1 MKAMSPSAL
10 AATLLIT
17 VLTTLVPLAQASP
30 PDPLWIGGVFDA
42 NDLDDVA
49 VVAASADGATGP
61 DVREAIEALWAVVG
75 AVSRADSLVALHSMR
90 PSFQGRAPP
99 LG

>member
-1 MKAMSPSAL
+1 MSPSAL
-10 AATLLIT
+10 AAALLIT

-42 NDLDDVA
+42 DDLDDVA

-61 DVREAIEALWAVVG
+61 GARESIEALRVVVG
-75 AVSRADSLVALHSMR
+75 AVSRGDSMAVLRSMR